1 MLWIKRNTIIL
12 NSMMFLLKQ
21 GSLRTTK
28 WGLPFLF
35 KENHIQA
42 YKWFLFRVLFLKLH
56 FYYVGKGHALEG
68 LFAQCLLLL
77 MKNVLCLALWL
88 FLHSEP
94 KWIYENVTC
103 STLLYSFNE
112 KFFPIYVHQ
121 CLSELISH
129 YVKEKSTWLILKE
142 LFDT

>member
-1 MLWIKRNTIIL
+1 M
-12 NSMMFLLKQ
+12 SMMFPFKQ
-21 GSLRTTK
+21 DCLRTTVYLQTGVCLSYSNK
-28 WGLPFLF
+28 M
-35 KENHIQA
+35 
-42 YKWFLFRVLFLKLH
+42 WFLILVVLFLMLH
-56 FYYVGKGHALEG
+56 FYYAVKGHSLEG
-68 LFAQCLLLL
+68 YSAKCLLLFT
-77 MKNVLCLALWL
+77 KNVLCLALWL

-112 KFFPIYVHQ
+112 KFFPIYVRQ

>member
-1 MLWIKRNTIIL
+1 MIKSNTIICK
-12 NSMMFLLKQ
+12 SVMFLFKQ
-21 GSLRTTK
+21 GALGTKKWRLR
-28 WGLPFLF
+28 FLF
-35 KENHIQA
+35 KENNIQA
-42 YKWFLFRVLFLKLH
+42 YKWFLILVVLFLMLH
-56 FYYVGKGHALEG
+56 FYYVGKGHAFEG

-88 FLHSEP
+88 FLLAEL
-94 KWIYENVTC
+94 KWTHENVAC
-103 STLLYSFNE
+103 SILLYSFNE
-112 KFFPIYVHQ
+112 KFFPIYVRQ

>member
-1 MLWIKRNTIIL
+1 MDVNDVSFQTRLPENHSVST
-12 NSMMFLLKQ
+12 N
-21 GSLRTTK
+21 

-35 KENHIQA
+35 KENVIPYSCCTIFNATFLLCSQRA
-42 YKWFLFRVLFLKLH
+42 FLGGIFCKMFVIVYK
-56 FYYVGKGHALEG
+56 
-68 LFAQCLLLL
+68 
-77 MKNVLCLALWL
+77 KNVLCLALWL

-112 KFFPIYVHQ
+112 KFFPIYVRQ

-129 YVKEKSTWLILKE
+129 YVKEKTTWLILKE

>member
-1 MLWIKRNTIIL
+1 MLSCRCQWCFLSNKAVWEPQCIYKLGSAFPIQRKSHSCLQVIPIL
-12 NSMMFLLKQ
+12 
-21 GSLRTTK
+21 
-28 WGLPFLF
+28 
-35 KENHIQA
+35 
-42 YKWFLFRVLFLKLH
+42 VLFLMLH
-56 FYYVGKGHALEG
+56 FYYVVKGHALKG
-68 LFAQCLLLL
+68 YSAKCLLLL
-77 MKNVLCLALWL
+77 TKNVLCLALWL
-88 FLHSEP
+88 FLRSEP

-112 KFFPIYVHQ
+112 KFFPFYVRQ